1 MLDKLERYGEW
12 CPLIL
17 RVALGLILIVHGY
30 DKLFVTGVSN
40 VAQFFSSV
48 SIPLPIVS
56 AWIASIVEF
65 VGGSFILLGIFTR
78 WSSLFVV
85 VQFAVILFLKLFK
98 WKAPFFGANA
108 YELDLLIFAVALV
121 LLIRGP
127 GMRLALGKL
136 IKKKQ

>member
-40 VAQFFSSV
+40 VAQYFSSV
-48 SIPLPIVS
+48 SIPLPMVS

-65 VGGSFILLGIFTR
+65 VGGSFILLGIHADTIGR
-78 WSSLFVV
+78 GMDTL
-85 VQFAVILFLKLFK
+85 LK
-98 WKAPFFGANA
+98 N
-108 YELDLLIFAVALV
+108 
-121 LLIRGP
+121 
-127 GMRLALGKL
+127 
-136 IKKKQ
+136 